1 MNNSGSKVVIE
12 AMANNAFESLL
23 CKHHVEL
30 TNHVSIKQLEGCF
43 KIKFYYLNNDSN
55 ENLLI
60 TANYR
65 VLRHFSVDMVQGYQC
80 GQNHI

>member
-55 ENLLI
+55 EN
-60 TANYR
+60 
-65 VLRHFSVDMVQGYQC
+65 F
-80 GQNHI
+80 NHLCLKIIYIVFVNKVKKLVES